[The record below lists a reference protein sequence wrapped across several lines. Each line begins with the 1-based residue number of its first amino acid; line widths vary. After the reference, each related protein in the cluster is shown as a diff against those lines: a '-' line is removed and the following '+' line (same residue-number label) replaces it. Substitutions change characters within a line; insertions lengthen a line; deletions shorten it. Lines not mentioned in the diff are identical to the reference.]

1 MKSVKAEAFL
11 EMLKLI
17 GCAVGGAL
25 LAFGVIELFGADVLL
40 LILVGSILTMGFYTM
55 FKIKC
60 GLIEMRRER
69 EAREAA
75 RAAEKA

>member
-1 MKSVKAEAFL
+1 MKSVKVEAFI
-11 EMLKLI
+11 EIMKLI
-17 GCAVGGAL
+17 GYAAAGAL
-25 LAFGVIELFGADVLL
+25 SAFVIVRLFGADVLL
-40 LILVGSILTMGFYTM
+40 LGLVTAILGMGFYTM

-69 EAREAA
+69 EAKEAA